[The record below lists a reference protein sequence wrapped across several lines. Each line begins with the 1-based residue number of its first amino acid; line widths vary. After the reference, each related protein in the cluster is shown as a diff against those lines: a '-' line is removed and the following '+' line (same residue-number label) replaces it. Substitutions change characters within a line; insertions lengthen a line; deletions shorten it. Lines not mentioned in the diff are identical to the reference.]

1 MGALESIRSVVMGE
15 QRALSAAIAEARS
28 QGLEVRNPMAATKN
42 VSPYQ
47 SMEKTMVREWDAD
60 QAVRLAYYSN
70 VFVYRCV
77 QQCAMAIAGLPFR
90 AGANPDKPDIFDVK
104 APLAIKLGPPPGGPA
119 PRVSPRRLWAWTVAQ
134 YLITGVVGWELECV
148 QPKGQGDIVNVW
160 PLVSAALNAV
170 PDFSTSPEYFSGYV
184 YGKPGVSDKQLI
196 DLAKEQVFYMWRP
209 SAHDYRQ
216 PESPL
221 QAARL
226 GVSVAVMQDRYD
238 YAFLRNDARPAAVVV
253 HEAFGVQAE
262 EDAFK
267 RAFRGDFRGPDNA
280 GKTMFVQATGNDT
293 NGVIGS
299 LDIKVLGLSQR
310 DAQFIARYQQKVN
323 EICVAFGTP
332 MSILGDA
339 TRRTYDTANV
349 DHRNWWEGT
358 LQPLCFELSDE
369 INMQIAPRMG
379 NELGWFDFSKVK
391 ALQSDSRLLALGA
404 TLPLLVGP
412 GKPISNAELRGE
424 LGLTDVRPPDLPSD
438 PPPLAPVTPAP
449 AALPV
454 GGAGAG
460 AAPSDSPAPPAG
472 SVPPSAG
479 GGRRAGRL
487 ETRSE
492 QRTQEV
498 RRAEYRAI
506 DHTVRNLEP
515 IFQAA
520 VSKVF
525 AKQERAV
532 MSRLGGKRGRRLEQ
546 REQGADDLFDQ
557 EYWNQEMSAAV
568 EAQYAGVTAA
578 GIQAVAAR
586 GISVTYKDEDGVD
599 HVFKV
604 TDPRAQEFIQQ
615 RANQLAGQVN
625 DTTYGQIKDAL
636 AQGAADGK
644 SIPDIADLIQGVFDS
659 TDSRAETIARTE
671 TISAYNGSQ
680 SMLGDAL
687 PNDVVN
693 GQEWLATDDERTRE
707 AHSMADGQ
715 QVGSGETF
723 SVDGEDLEYPGDPS
737 GDPENTINC
746 RCTVVLL
753 TPDQWDGGGDSGS
766 TGDTPAEGDSSGDD
780 RSGELEVRTVEQV
793 RDSMLYAG
801 GLEVLG

>member
-15 QRALSAAIAEARS
+15 QRALSAAVAEARS
-28 QGLEVRNPMAATKN
+28 QGLEVRNPLAATKN

-60 QAVRLAYYSN
+60 MAVRLAYYSN

-77 QQCAMAIAGLPFR
+77 QQCALAISGLPFR
-90 AGANPDKPDIFDVK
+90 AGMDPDKPDQFDVR

-119 PRVSPRRLWAWTVAQ
+119 PRISPRRLMAWTVAQ

-148 QPKGQGDIVNVW
+148 QPKGQGDIVNIW

-209 SAHDYRQ
+209 SAHDFRQ

-310 DAQFIARYQQKVN
+310 DGQFIARYQQKIN
-323 EICVAFGTP
+323 EIAVAFGTP
-332 MSILGDA
+332 LSILGDA

-358 LQPLCFELSDE
+358 LQPLCFEISDE
-369 INMQIAPRMG
+369 INMQVAPRMG
-379 NELGWFDFSKVK
+379 NEVGWFDFSQVK

-404 TLPLLVGP
+404 QLPLLVGP
-412 GKPISNAELRGE
+412 GKPFSNAELRNEVGLGE
-424 LGLTDVRPPDLPSD
+424 VRPDDLPTDALPS
-438 PPPLAPVTPAP
+438 PAVP

-460 AAPSDSPAPPAG
+460 EAPSDSPPPPAG
-472 SVPPSAG
+472 SVPPSSEG
-479 GGRRAGRL
+479 GGRSARL

-492 QRTQEV
+492 QRTLEV

-506 DHTVRNLEP
+506 DRTVRNLEP

-520 VSKVF
+520 VVKVF

-532 MSRLGGKRGRRLEQ
+532 MSRLGGKRGRRLEV
-546 REQGADDLFDQ
+546 RQGADDLFDKEFWDQ
-557 EYWNQEMSAAV
+557 EVASAV
-568 EAQYAGVTAA
+568 EAQYAGITAA
-578 GIQAVAAR
+578 GIQALAAR
-586 GISVTYKDEDGVD
+586 GVSVVFKDEDGVD

-625 DTTYGQIKDAL
+625 DTTYGSIKDAL
-636 AQGAADGK
+636 AQGADTGK
-644 SIPDIADLIQGVFDS
+644 SIPDIADLIQHVFDV

-680 SMLGDAL
+680 TMLGDAL

-707 AHSMADGQ
+707 AHVLADGQ
-715 QVGSGETF
+715 QVGTGETF
-723 SVDGEDLEYPGDPS
+723 VVDGEDLEYPGDPS
-737 GDPENTINC
+737 GDPENTVNC